1 MATQFGVQRAREGS
15 AADLAGAANHK
26 FLRGQLL
33 ETHRAAC
40 VELLGRDS
48 DLGPEPEL
56 LTVDETGRRVDQH
69 GGGIDLAG
77 EPIGGDDV
85 VGDDRLGVAG
95 GGLVDMADGLV
106 KIIHDLDTHL
116 HSQELGG
123 KVVVAGDAHVDD
135 RPSPLITHQLDAV
148 EHSGR
153 HGQERLGNIGVHD
166 QRLSG
171 VADTDAL
178 RLRIVGDLARHL
190 EIGGR
195 VDIDV
200 AVAGTID
207 DVGHG
212 GVVEDRLDQRWAA
225 SRDQTVDVAPLLHER
240 RGCFTTGVV
249 DHHKGVGRQP
259 RLRQC
264 LSEHGRDGEIGHDGR

>member
-1 MATQFGVQRAREGS
+1 
-15 AADLAGAANHK
+15 
-26 FLRGQLL
+26 
-33 ETHRAAC
+33 
-40 VELLGRDS
+40 
-48 DLGPEPEL
+48 
-56 LTVDETGRRVDQH
+56 
-69 GGGIDLAG
+69 
-77 EPIGGDDV
+77 
-85 VGDDRLGVAG
+85 
-95 GGLVDMADGLV
+95 MADGLV

-116 HSQELGG
+116 HGQELGG

-178 RLRIVGDLARHL
+178 RLGVVGDLARHL

-195 VDIDV
+195 IDIDV
-200 AVAGTID
+200 AVAGTVD

-212 GVVEDRLDQRWAA
+212 CVIEDRLDQRRTA
-225 SRDQTVDVAPLLHER
+225 
-240 RGCFTTGVV
+240 TGI
-249 DHHKGVGRQP
+249 KQ
-259 RLRQC
+259 
-264 LSEHGRDGEIGHDGR
+264 ST